1 MRKVSLAFMLTVL
14 AAVLLWFPFLSPED
28 DQVNGADQQAPLDHI
43 RSTVLRRGDASA
55 RTPSGCDILRLA
67 LKMGPDMDASHTWT
81 SATVSFCQL
90 PAAWRQAMKPNGV
103 ASEVEY
109 DIPGPLV
116 PPFVARRLGVS
127 PYQDLRLVVRVGD
140 IRDGP
145 SGLRFPEE
153 ATNSKTR
160 ATELTDGSLVVWLEK
175 GDGRH
180 TADPE
185 GAVAVHYST
194 WSADSTLVGTTRF
207 GPSPS
212 VVDLRSGP
220 WFWTELLTG
229 AGEGGRAIVWAP
241 ASASPTGAAVTV
253 DVSVIKVV
261 R

>member
-1 MRKVSLAFMLTVL
+1 MGKVFLAFLFTVL
-14 AAVLLWFPFLSPED
+14 AAVLLRFSFQSPED
-28 DQVNGADQQAPLDHI
+28 DQVNGGDHQVPLDEI
-43 RSTVLRRGDASA
+43 RSTVLRQGDAGT

-67 LKMGPDMDASHTWT
+67 FKMGPDTDASQSWT
-81 SATVSFCQL
+81 SATFSFCQL
-90 PAAWRQAMKPNGV
+90 PAAWREAMEPNGV

-109 DIPGPLV
+109 DIPGRLV
-116 PPFVARRLGVS
+116 PPFVARLLGVS

-153 ATNSKTR
+153 ATSFKTR
-160 ATELTDGSLVVWLEK
+160 ATELTDGSLVIWLEK
-175 GDGRH
+175 GDGRY
-180 TADPE
+180 TADPK

-207 GPSPS
+207 GLSPS
-212 VVDLRSGP
+212 VVDLRSAR

-229 AGEGGRAIVWAP
+229 AGEGDRVIVWAP
-241 ASASPTGAAVTV
+241 ASASPTGAPVTV